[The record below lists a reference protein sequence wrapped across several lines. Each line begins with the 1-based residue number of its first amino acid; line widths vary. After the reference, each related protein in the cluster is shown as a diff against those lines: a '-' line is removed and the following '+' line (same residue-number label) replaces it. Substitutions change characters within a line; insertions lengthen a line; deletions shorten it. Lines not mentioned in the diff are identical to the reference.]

1 MPVGGEALWI
11 QGEDGLQVTE
21 PELWA
26 LLLYIFFFLILF
38 VYKFGAITGR
48 ESGMNLKT

>member
-11 QGEDGLQVTE
+11 QGEDGVQVTE

-26 LLLYIFFFLILF
+26 LLLYVFFFFFDSLRLQIWSN
-38 VYKFGAITGR
+38 YRT
-48 ESGMNLKT
+48 